1 MLDSIVGLKNS
12 GIRFGIIIL
21 FCEMFRNILNETIN
35 FFYQTPEAAEKK
47 QEEISPGNV
56 GITIMVTFNTGFNG
70 KYGTVM
76 QK

>member
-1 MLDSIVGLKNS
+1 
-12 GIRFGIIIL
+12 
-21 FCEMFRNILNETIN
+21 MFRNILNETIN

-56 GITIMVTFNTGFNG
+56 GITIMATFNTGFNG

-76 QK
+76 QKWTLKIVAAGISMLVWQ

>member
-1 MLDSIVGLKNS
+1 
-12 GIRFGIIIL
+12 
-21 FCEMFRNILNETIN
+21 MFRNILNETIN

-56 GITIMVTFNTGFNG
+56 GITIMATFNTGFNG